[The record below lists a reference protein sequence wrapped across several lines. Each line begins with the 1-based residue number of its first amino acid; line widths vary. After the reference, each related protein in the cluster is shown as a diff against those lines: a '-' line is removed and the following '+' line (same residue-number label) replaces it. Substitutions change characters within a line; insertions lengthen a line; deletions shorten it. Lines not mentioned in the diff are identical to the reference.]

1 MEINSEK
8 KYHFFGY
15 AIVVPFLY
23 TNIAENTNNL
33 CTFVPK
39 LRLPACQ
46 EKNFCAGYAA
56 RQPRHLRTMQKE
68 RNHIVV
74 ENIDEFN
81 HYFHQPT
88 YHPQVSI
95 ARLQDADLSLFEP
108 TDFGMYCVVLM
119 EVDFGELVLR
129 DTCMRYRAGT
139 MFTMK
144 PGDIVS
150 MNLDSRV
157 KPHGWMLAFRPE
169 QLNGTGLGRDFY
181 MFNFFEYKVAEALE
195 LYDTERR
202 VIINCFNNIDTELKA
217 PDDELTSHMLRLG
230 IGQMLTFCRR
240 FFERQFDM
248 RERRPSDVM
257 RKFDNLLD
265 NYLSG
270 GSEMSRRLG
279 PPSVAWCAAQFNLT
293 PAYFGD
299 IIRRETGVTAQA
311 YIQGK
316 IVERA
321 KSLLA
326 DAALPVNDI
335 AAMMGFAYPN
345 HFARFFKQKTGTTP
359 TAFRKRL

>member
-1 MEINSEK
+1 MQNEK
-8 KYHFFGY
+8 KH
-15 AIVVPFLY
+15 VVVK
-23 TNIAENTNNL
+23 NIE
-33 CTFVPK
+33 
-39 LRLPACQ
+39 Q
-46 EKNFCAGYAA
+46 
-56 RQPRHLRTMQKE
+56 
-68 RNHIVV
+68 
-74 ENIDEFN
+74 FN

-88 YHPQVSI
+88 YHPQVSV
-95 ARLQDADLSLFEP
+95 ARLQDADLSLFDP

-129 DTCMRYRAGT
+129 DNCMRYRAGT

-248 RERRPSDVM
+248 QDRRPSDIM

-265 NYLSG
+265 NYLSS
-270 GSEMSRRLG
+270 GSDMSRRLG

-299 IIRRETGVTAQA
+299 IIRREIGITAQTYYTGQDCRTRQVA
-311 YIQGK
+311 ACRRITARQRHRDNDGIHLSQPFRTILQTKDRHNTDNFQKDDIK
-316 IVERA
+316 IVLR
-321 KSLLA
+321 
-326 DAALPVNDI
+326 
-335 AAMMGFAYPN
+335 
-345 HFARFFKQKTGTTP
+345 QKNG
-359 TAFRKRL
+359 